1 MFDKQRQRL
10 AAIRLGDLGAVGIF
24 AGAIALLVVVGLY
37 VVARLA
43 GERAHREKWKDY
55 VDCGWA

>member
-1 MFDKQRQRL
+1 MFCKQRQKL
-10 AAIRLGDLGAVGIF
+10 ATMEPGDLGAVGIF
-24 AGAIALLVVVGLY
+24 AAAIALLVMVGFY

-43 GERAHREKWKDY
+43 RERAYREKWKDY

>member
-1 MFDKQRQRL
+1 MFRKQRQKL
-10 AAIRLGDLGAVGIF
+10 AAVKLGDLGAVGVF
-24 AGAIALLVVVGLY
+24 AAAIALLVVVGLY

-43 GERAHREKWKDY
+43 GERAYREKWKDY